1 MINEVIVGFLNSVCR
16 LGRTTVHVD
25 AFHVENILDRV
36 GGSIDPLIV
45 ILRTVVVITN
55 TTIRISDIRLP
66 QPEPALQ

>member
-1 MINEVIVGFLNSVCR
+1 
-16 LGRTTVHVD
+16 VHVD